1 MCLSDGNRGAAG
13 AFAEAVAGLL
23 CDRRWSASGVA
34 EELEEAEPSSRHTDG
49 GEVVG
54 WLPAAGHLPC
64 SLRWRG

>member
-1 MCLSDGNRGAAG
+1 MCPSDGNRGAAG
-13 AFAEAVAGLL
+13 TPAEAVVGLL
-23 CDRRWSASGVA
+23 CDGGWSPGGVA

-64 SLRWRG
+64 PLGW